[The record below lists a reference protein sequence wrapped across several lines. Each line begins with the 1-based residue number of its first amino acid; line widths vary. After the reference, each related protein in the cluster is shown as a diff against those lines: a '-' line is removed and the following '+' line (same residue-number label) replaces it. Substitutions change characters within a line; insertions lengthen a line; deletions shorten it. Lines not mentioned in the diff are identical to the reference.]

1 MGQHFTLALNFSL
14 HTITEL
20 TKKSESFAC
29 QLVGINKRDSHTK
42 NERKWLGVKIG
53 HDLEMKSDLVAFPF
67 EAKKAILF
75 S

>member
-1 MGQHFTLALNFSL
+1 M
-14 HTITEL
+14 
-20 TKKSESFAC
+20 
-29 QLVGINKRDSHTK
+29 GINKRDSHTK